1 MKRRQHRPIP
11 AARAAVVHAPRLTP
25 EEPMKT
31 EHAVQRAVGA
41 RFDAPREVDESFLDP
56 DALVAVGVGYA
67 AVTRDGVPIYEADC
81 GELEDA
87 ISVRDAEAMAA
98 AEPGRDWR
106 IHLVGPLDERHYRRG
121 VDGRWTIYSR
131 GYGLS

>member
-1 MKRRQHRPIP
+1 
-11 AARAAVVHAPRLTP
+11 
-25 EEPMKT
+25 MKT
-31 EHAVQRAVGA
+31 EPARQRAVGA
-41 RFDAPREVDESFLDP
+41 RFDSPRAVDETVLAP

-67 AVTRDGVPIYEADC
+67 AVTRDGAPVYEADC

-87 ISVRDAEAMAA
+87 ISVRDVEALAA
-98 AEPGRDWR
+98 AAPGHDWR

-121 VDGRWTIYSR
+121 ADGRWTIYRR